1 MQIKACSILS
11 CSILFLYIEPEI
23 MEMTVCQFWAR
34 LKHFFFLCTKRAST
48 PSPTLF
54 CPSLFLTLPKIIW
67 IPILLCTIYW
77 VWKKYFKKNSLVT
90 VHYFSHLFSGY
101 IMCALKKIGQNA
113 LGRCYAQNK
122 GMSAF
127 RRWRSKRVYQ
137 GNLQLINLNS
147 L

>member
-1 MQIKACSILS
+1 MQIIVCSIVS

-23 MEMTVCQFWAR
+23 MEMAVCQFWAR
-34 LKHFFFLCTKRAST
+34 LQHFFFLCTKGART

-54 CPSLFLTLPKIIW
+54 CPSLLLTRPKIIW

-77 VWKKYFKKNSLVT
+77 VWKKYFKKKFLSDCSL
-90 VHYFSHLFSGY
+90 SHLFSSY

-127 RRWRSKRVYQ
+127 RRWRSKRFYQ